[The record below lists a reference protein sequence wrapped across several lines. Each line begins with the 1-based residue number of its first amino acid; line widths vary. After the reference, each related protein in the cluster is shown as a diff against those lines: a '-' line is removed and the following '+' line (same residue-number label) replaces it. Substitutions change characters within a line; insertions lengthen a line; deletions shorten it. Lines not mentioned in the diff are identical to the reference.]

1 MDYKKALEVL
11 GVSYSTLKR
20 YSKRGII
27 RTYKYQM
34 PHMRGKNNY
43 WDEDVYALVGRK
55 WVEEN
60 WIVGYVRVAG
70 WSNRDTQK
78 LEEQK
83 ELMRQYCT
91 RRGISLDRVYE
102 DRGPGTDFS
111 EQRRPALHQL
121 VQDILQGRVQ
131 ALVVDHWN
139 RLSRVAPELWSLLLK
154 FNKCDLVIMNPA
166 LEDPYYQEEQ
176 SEDLAVLIQ
185 RAGLERKGELLP
197 GAGTRYPRVRGQ
209 EGPVG
214 ESDSEELDT

>member
-1 MDYKKALEVL
+1 MTYKKALEVL

-20 YSKRGII
+20 YVKRGLI

-70 WSNRDTQK
+70 HTRRDSEKMQ
-78 LEEQK
+78 EQK
-83 ELMRQYCT
+83 EIMRQYCT
-91 RRGISLDRVYE
+91 RRGISLDRIYE

-111 EQRRPALHQL
+111 ESGRPALHRL
-121 VQDILQGRVQ
+121 FQDILHGRVQ
-131 ALVVDHWN
+131 ALVIDNWS
-139 RLSRVAPELWSLLLK
+139 RLSRVAPELWYLLLR
-154 FNKCDLVIMNPA
+154 FNKCDLVIMNPV

-176 SEDLAVLIQ
+176 SEELAALIH
-185 RAGLERKGELLP
+185 RAGLERKGELAP
-197 GAGTRYPRVRGQ
+197 VMGTRYPRVRGQ

-214 ESDSEELDT
+214 EPDSEGQ